1 MKRIYLILLICS
13 ILFLSFVFYV
23 MYSLITSSS
32 EKDLLVKVYYIGGI
46 VSGFFAF
53 GAFIVAIW
61 TNYTQNK
68 NGKLQRFEN
77 TFFNMLDLQQQ
88 ITKDLIYN
96 ENISEYDNNP
106 KYKTICGRE
115 LFQYFWD
122 SLKLKSLS
130 NSKNSEEDYGF
141 NDTLALYRNGLKSI
155 IDDFGK
161 AEYRYQKVT
170 SYFDHYFRHLYTIIK
185 FIHNTDCLTYDEKY
199 KYTSITR
206 ATLSRY
212 ELVWIYYNC
221 LYGAGLEKFKPL
233 VEKYSLLK
241 NIRPDLLALAIE
253 NKKILLEK
261 GKYQSFK
268 KQYFCTDYLFNLTLE
283 KGNNDK
289 YNISAFYTQEELDNG
304 KKLLKDWES
313 FLKSED
319 GKAC

>member
-1 MKRIYLILLICS
+1 
-13 ILFLSFVFYV
+13 
-23 MYSLITSSS
+23 MYFFTTSSS

-46 VSGFFAF
+46 VSGLFAF

-96 ENISEYDNNP
+96 ENISENDDNP

-141 NDTLALYRNGLKSI
+141 NDTPVLYRNGLKSI
-155 IDDFGK
+155 IDDFGN
-161 AEYRYQKVT
+161 AEYSYQKVT

-268 KQYFCTDYLFNLTLE
+268 KKYFCTDYLFNLTLG

-304 KKLLKDWES
+304 KNLLMDWEA